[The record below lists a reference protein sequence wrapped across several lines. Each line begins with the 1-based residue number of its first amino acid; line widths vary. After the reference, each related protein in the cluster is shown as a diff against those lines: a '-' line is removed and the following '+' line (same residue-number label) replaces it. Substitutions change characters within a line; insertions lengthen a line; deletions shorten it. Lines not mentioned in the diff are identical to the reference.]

1 MFIYLGEPFATP
13 HDSIYRLLPVSQC
26 ADSGKTKRRI
36 WGGIINYFAAMLRPT
51 RRLRL
56 LLHSA
61 SLLSVFLL
69 IGAERSHEKV
79 VVTVGYVDGASYFA
93 NYIRSVIPCA
103 YKDCDAKVH
112 DFRFVRD
119 PHPSAQINVL
129 FYSVFGGHRA
139 RLFTD
144 PACIKILFLYEVTFD
159 PLLVADPDIVVCGFA
174 DCENILN
181 RPSYA
186 YLYLPLFALSF
197 SEINDHSEIDLLERA
212 APKRKKPLFAA
223 YIYSNCEVLYREVF
237 FDSLQDAA
245 ASWGLKTQALGR
257 CKGASSTPEAYHIH
271 DRTLNAFVSGDG
283 SSKTYLDAAIEK
295 YAPFRWVIAFES
307 DAQKDVRGVISEKVT
322 SAMLAG
328 AIPIYYGPKD
338 VLSAFNPQS
347 LIHCGDY
354 ASFDSCAEEVVRIDR
369 DAGAYEN
376 MIREQWVLP
385 SSRAAE
391 FLNRS
396 AFAFRLGSAMENVF
410 LDRKPK
416 GEL

>member
-1 MFIYLGEPFATP
+1 M
-13 HDSIYRLLPVSQC
+13 
-26 ADSGKTKRRI
+26 
-36 WGGIINYFAAMLRPT
+36 
-51 RRLRL
+51 
-56 LLHSA
+56 
-61 SLLSVFLL
+61 
-69 IGAERSHEKV
+69 
-79 VVTVGYVDGASYFA
+79 
-93 NYIRSVIPCA
+93 
-103 YKDCDAKVH
+103 
-112 DFRFVRD
+112 
-119 PHPSAQINVL
+119 
-129 FYSVFGGHRA
+129 
-139 RLFTD
+139 
-144 PACIKILFLYEVTFD
+144 FLYEVTFD

-212 APKRKKPLFAA
+212 APNRKSPSSLRIYIAIARFVPRSLFRLSSRCRG
-223 YIYSNCEVLYREVF
+223 ILGT
-237 FDSLQDAA
+237 QDASA
-245 ASWGLKTQALGR
+245 GKMQ
-257 CKGASSTPEAYHIH
+257 GASSTPEAYHIH
-271 DRTLNAFVSGDG
+271 DRTLNAFLSGDG

-338 VLSAFNPQS
+338 VLGAFNPKS

-410 LDRKPK
+410 WIENQR
-416 GEL
+416 EL